1 MPLYI
6 RYIAL
11 LLIPALATAVEG
23 LAQPG
28 DTTIFAKLQAGG
40 KVVIVQSRAVEEAV
54 RASIERRRY
63 EKPRGYRIRLFFDN
77 DQRARQK
84 SLAIA
89 TAFAEANPD
98 VAVYHDFEDLYFRV
112 TAGDFRTR
120 SEAMS
125 LLEKIRKNYPSAFI
139 IACPVNLLE
148 SQRES
153 ERVSVAT
160 DEPEPEQP

>member
-6 RYIAL
+6 HSITL
-11 LLIPALATAVEG
+11 LLILCLATAVEG
-23 LAQPG
+23 VAQTG
-28 DTTIFAKLQAGG
+28 DTTIFATVQAGG
-40 KVVIVQSRAVEEAV
+40 KVAIVQSRAIEEAV
-54 RASIERRRY
+54 RASIERRQY
-63 EKPRGYRIRLFFDN
+63 EKPRGFRIRLFFDN

-89 TAFAEANPD
+89 TAFATDNPD

-120 SEAMS
+120 SEAMR

-148 SQRES
+148 TQRER
-153 ERVSVAT
+153 ERVFITS
-160 DEPEPEQP
+160 DEPETD